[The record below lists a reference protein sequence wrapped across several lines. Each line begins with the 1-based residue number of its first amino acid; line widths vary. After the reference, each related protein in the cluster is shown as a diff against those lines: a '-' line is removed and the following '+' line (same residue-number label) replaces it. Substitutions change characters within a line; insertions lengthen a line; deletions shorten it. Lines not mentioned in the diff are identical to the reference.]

1 MFYQLS
7 SGRVIEITI
16 EQYFELTDEEIQYLI
31 AYNYGEHQEN
41 PFFGSIISSN
51 QRIIEDVEDED
62 IQPDIIDVP
71 EIDKLIDL
79 DVDYDDIEEE

>member
-7 SGRVIEITI
+7 SGRVIEITV

-79 DVDYDDIEEE
+79 DVDYDDIEGD

>member
-7 SGRVIEITI
+7 SGRVIEITV

-62 IQPDIIDVP
+62 IQPDIIDVL

-79 DVDYDDIEEE
+79 DVDYDDIEKD